1 MIIAQIYLYGLIMSF
16 IFNLILGN
24 AKLIMSDNIRGEFW
38 KICKM
43 IILMTVL
50 SWLGL
55 IWEIGNL
62 FYNNIK
68 NGKF

>member
-1 MIIAQIYLYGLIMSF
+1 MIITQIYLYGLIMSF

-38 KICKM
+38 KICKI

>member
-1 MIIAQIYLYGLIMSF
+1 MIITQIYLYGLIMSF

>member
-38 KICKM
+38 KICKI

>member
-1 MIIAQIYLYGLIMSF
+1 MIITQIYLYGLIMSF

-24 AKLIMSDNIRGEFW
+24 AKLIMSDNIRDEFW
-38 KICKM
+38 KICKI

>member
-55 IWEIGNL
+55 IWGIGNL

>member
-1 MIIAQIYLYGLIMSF
+1 MIITQIYLYGLIMSF

-24 AKLIMSDNIRGEFW
+24 AKLIMSDNIRDEFW